1 MVVFNRRWLRAI
13 ALLLATLGGL
23 GVWLCL
29 MQQLWLIQILS
40 PVICPG
46 ATYSIPTKQPS
57 KQPLE
62 KPLVAL
68 TIDDG
73 PATVPFP
80 TGENSTAQLLQL
92 LSEHQVHA
100 TFFLISS
107 QVQQRESSPG
117 GLNPLVAQMVRDGHE
132 LGNHM
137 TQDEPSIQLG
147 DRFQTELRAAQQ
159 VLDRYARQTWMRP
172 GGGWCTSN
180 MKAIAAQNGY
190 QVALGS
196 VWPYDTAIPSA
207 AFATWFIRQNVRP
220 GAVIVLHDSGPN
232 AAWGQRTYQTLER
245 VLPYLKSHFQV
256 VTLSELMRHQ
266 ADPTNA
272 SRM

>member
-1 MVVFNRRWLRAI
+1 MSIFNKRWRQAI
-13 ALLLATLGGL
+13 ALLMAVFGCLVG
-23 GVWLCL
+23 WLCL
-29 MQQLWLIQILS
+29 MQQVWLIQILS

-46 ATYSIPTKQPS
+46 ATYRIPAQPSLKQP
-57 KQPLE
+57 PE

-73 PATVPFP
+73 PATVPLP
-80 TGENSTAQLLQL
+80 TGQNSTAQLLQL

-117 GLNPLVAQMVRDGHE
+117 SLDPVVAQMVRDGHE

-147 DRFQTELRAAQQ
+147 DRFQADLRTAQQ
-159 VLDRYARQTWMRP
+159 VLDRYAQQTWMRP
-172 GGGWCTSN
+172 GGGWCTSR
-180 MKAIAAQNGY
+180 MKAIAAQEGY

-207 AFATWFIRQNVRP
+207 VFAAWFIRQNVRP
-220 GAVIVLHDSGPN
+220 GAIIVLHDSGPN

-245 VLPYLKSHFQV
+245 VLPYLKRHFQL
-256 VTLSELMRHQ
+256 VTLSELRRHP
-266 ADPTNA
+266 ANPAKA
-272 SRM
+272 SRT